1 MTNASQIYKPFS
13 FLTPTPNGGLLI
25 MFAIIRLNEGG
36 FIKRTLLLPA
46 NITALCCV
54 AVHIDSSKDLDEKY
68 MISNSFLIRVS

>member
-1 MTNASQIYKPFS
+1 
-13 FLTPTPNGGLLI
+13 